1 MTESVL
7 KADEGE
13 GMHEHR
19 NPPPHLARAYKKQTT
34 PPLSP
39 SRPSPIRPV
48 RGAGMAGNYPPL
60 SANLK
65 PPRRINPVTPN
76 NTRFVTSFPD
86 GRDIMG
92 RHEGAVPERRLRYAA

>member
-13 GMHEHR
+13 GMHEYR

-39 SRPSPIRPV
+39 SRVSSPTTPTPSRARCV
-48 RGAGMAGNYPPL
+48 NGRQL
-60 SANLK
+60 SAVIGEFK
-65 PPRRINPVTPN
+65 TATP
-76 NTRFVTSFPD
+76 
-86 GRDIMG
+86 
-92 RHEGAVPERRLRYAA
+92 H